1 MKMVK
6 NVLLSETNYFLI
18 DLTGNKM
25 LYNNDKY
32 SINYGQKAVIWQ
44 TELLRKHLWSFSKF
58 LE

>member
-1 MKMVK
+1 MKMVE

-44 TELLRKHLWSFSKF
+44 TALLRKHLWSFSKF